1 MPRLNHFSSFIRAIF
16 NTDLPFIRVNTLK
29 RYHTVNEQLPFHYQL
44 VTPNFYSGFTFK
56 FIRITTTTVM
66 NSVTK
71 KLQILES
78 LNAMDQSQTEKVLAY
93 IKDILTPKNEVEYK
107 RNKREA
113 MKEIRQALNH
123 ERRLKLSL

>member
-1 MPRLNHFSSFIRAIF
+1 
-16 NTDLPFIRVNTLK
+16 
-29 RYHTVNEQLPFHYQL
+29 
-44 VTPNFYSGFTFK
+44 
-56 FIRITTTTVM
+56 M

-78 LNAMDQSQTEKVLAY
+78 LNALDQTQTEKVLAY
-93 IKDILTPKNEVEYK
+93 IKDMLTPSDEIQYK

-113 MKEIRQALNH
+113 MKEIRQALSR

>member
-1 MPRLNHFSSFIRAIF
+1 
-16 NTDLPFIRVNTLK
+16 
-29 RYHTVNEQLPFHYQL
+29 
-44 VTPNFYSGFTFK
+44 
-56 FIRITTTTVM
+56 M

-93 IKDILTPKNEVEYK
+93 IKDILTPRNEVEYK

>member
-1 MPRLNHFSSFIRAIF
+1 MRQYVTWVFSFG
-16 NTDLPFIRVNTLK
+16 
-29 RYHTVNEQLPFHYQL
+29 YQL
-44 VTPNFYSGFTFK
+44 VTENFYSEFTFN
-56 FIRITTTTVM
+56 FISITTTTVM

-78 LNAMDQSQTEKVLAY
+78 LNALDQTQTEKVLAY
-93 IKDILTPKNEVEYK
+93 IKDMLTPSDESQYK

-113 MKEIRQALNH
+113 MKEIRQALSR

>member
-1 MPRLNHFSSFIRAIF
+1 
-16 NTDLPFIRVNTLK
+16 
-29 RYHTVNEQLPFHYQL
+29 
-44 VTPNFYSGFTFK
+44 
-56 FIRITTTTVM
+56 M

-78 LNAMDQSQTEKVLAY
+78 LSAMDQTQTEKVLAY
-93 IKDILTPKNEVEYK
+93 IKDMLTPKNEGEYK

-113 MKEIRQALNH
+113 MKEIRQALSR

>member
-1 MPRLNHFSSFIRAIF
+1 
-16 NTDLPFIRVNTLK
+16 
-29 RYHTVNEQLPFHYQL
+29 
-44 VTPNFYSGFTFK
+44 
-56 FIRITTTTVM
+56 M

-78 LNAMDQSQTEKVLAY
+78 LNALDQTQTEKVLAY
-93 IKDILTPKNEVEYK
+93 IKDMLTPSDENQYK

-113 MKEIRQALNH
+113 MKEIRQALSR

>member
-1 MPRLNHFSSFIRAIF
+1 
-16 NTDLPFIRVNTLK
+16 
-29 RYHTVNEQLPFHYQL
+29 
-44 VTPNFYSGFTFK
+44 
-56 FIRITTTTVM
+56 M
-66 NSVTK
+66 NSITK
-71 KLQILES
+71 QLQILES

-93 IKDILTPKNEVEYK
+93 IKDMLTPKSEIERK

>member
-1 MPRLNHFSSFIRAIF
+1 
-16 NTDLPFIRVNTLK
+16 
-29 RYHTVNEQLPFHYQL
+29 
-44 VTPNFYSGFTFK
+44 
-56 FIRITTTTVM
+56 M

-78 LNAMDQSQTEKVLAY
+78 LSAMDQTQTGKVLAY
-93 IKDILTPKNEVEYK
+93 IKDMLTPKNEGEYK

-113 MKEIRQALNH
+113 MKEIRQALSR

>member
-1 MPRLNHFSSFIRAIF
+1 
-16 NTDLPFIRVNTLK
+16 
-29 RYHTVNEQLPFHYQL
+29 
-44 VTPNFYSGFTFK
+44 
-56 FIRITTTTVM
+56 M

-93 IKDILTPKNEVEYK
+93 IKEILTPKNEIEYN

-113 MKEIRQALNH
+113 MNEIRQALNH
-123 ERRLKLSL
+123 GRRLKLSI

>member
-1 MPRLNHFSSFIRAIF
+1 
-16 NTDLPFIRVNTLK
+16 
-29 RYHTVNEQLPFHYQL
+29 
-44 VTPNFYSGFTFK
+44 
-56 FIRITTTTVM
+56 M

-78 LNAMDQSQTEKVLAY
+78 LNALDQTQTEKVLAY
-93 IKDILTPKNEVEYK
+93 IKDMLSLKTDGEYK

-123 ERRLKLSL
+123 DRRLKVSL